1 MTPEFITIA
10 EQVYPKQIAHFK
22 QLIATNQLSHLYLFV
37 GPSQPEKLAFS
48 RYLAWLMTGADT
60 RQAIRIV
67 ADDHPDVKITQPSL
81 PKSGTGT
88 KRTWK
93 VDQIRALKPEFVT
106 VAQESQRKV
115 FVFDAVET
123 LQAESGNALLKF
135 IEEPAG
141 PQLMIMLAE
150 NLNEVLPTIRSR
162 AQIVQL
168 RPEVTLAQADDDATQ
183 WRKTMQPVLFKWFEL
198 MMQRRVEAFVYVQ
211 LQLVDALKEA
221 PQQRLFLKW
230 LHELSRDTVV
240 YGQIPDAQL
249 HFPTLVGL
257 YKTLIQH
264 YSPQQLVRAS
274 DVIFADDRLSQTNV
288 SLQTR
293 FEKMV
298 LEIAMVLGDE
308 YATTKKF

>member
-1 MTPEFITIA
+1 MTPEFITTA
-10 EQVYPKQIAHFK
+10 EKVYPQQITHFK

-48 RYLAWLMTGADT
+48 RYLAWLMAGADE
-60 RQAIRIV
+60 RQAIRIM
-67 ADDHPDVKITQPSL
+67 ANDHPDVKITQPSL

-115 FVFDAVET
+115 FVFDAIET

-168 RPEVTLAQADDDATQ
+168 RPEIALAQPDDEAEQ

-198 MMQRRVEAFVYVQ
+198 MMQRRVEAFAYVQ

-221 PQQRLFLKW
+221 PQQRLFLAW

-257 YKTLIQH
+257 YKTLRQH

-274 DVIFADDRLSQTNV
+274 DVIFADNRLSQTNV

-298 LEIAMVLGDE
+298 LEIAMALGE
-308 YATTKKF
+308 

>member
-10 EQVYPKQIAHFK
+10 EQVYPQQITHFK
-22 QLIATNQLSHLYLFV
+22 QLIATNRLSHLYLFV

-48 RYLAWLMTGADT
+48 RYLAWLMAGADE
-60 RQAIRIV
+60 RQAIRIM

-115 FVFDAVET
+115 FVFDAIET

-168 RPEVTLAQADDDATQ
+168 RPEIALAQPDDEAEQ

-221 PQQRLFLKW
+221 PQQRLFLAW

-257 YKTLIQH
+257 YKTLRQH

-274 DVIFADDRLSQTNV
+274 DVIFSDDRLSQTNV

-298 LEIAMVLGDE
+298 LEIAMALGE
-308 YATTKKF
+308 

>member
-1 MTPEFITIA
+1 MTPEFITTA
-10 EQVYPKQIAHFK
+10 EKVYPQQITHFK

-48 RYLAWLMTGADT
+48 RYLAWLMAGADE
-60 RQAIRIV
+60 RQAIRIM

-115 FVFDAVET
+115 FVFDAIET

-168 RPEVTLAQADDDATQ
+168 RPEIALAQPDDEANQ

-221 PQQRLFLKW
+221 PQQRLFLAW

-257 YKTLIQH
+257 YKTLRQQ

-298 LEIAMVLGDE
+298 LEIAMALGE
-308 YATTKKF
+308 

>member
-1 MTPEFITIA
+1 MTPEFITTA
-10 EQVYPKQIAHFK
+10 EKVYPQQITHFK

-48 RYLAWLMTGADT
+48 RYLAWLMAGADE
-60 RQAIRIV
+60 RQAIRIM

-115 FVFDAVET
+115 FVFDAIET

-135 IEEPAG
+135 IEEPVG

-168 RPEVTLAQADDDATQ
+168 RPEIALAQPDDEAEQ

-198 MMQRRVEAFVYVQ
+198 MMQRRVEAFAYVQ

-221 PQQRLFLKW
+221 PQQRLFLAW

-257 YKTLIQH
+257 YKTLRQH

-274 DVIFADDRLSQTNV
+274 DVIFADNRLSQTNV

-298 LEIAMVLGDE
+298 LEIAMALGE
-308 YATTKKF
+308 

>member
-1 MTPEFITIA
+1 MTPEFITTA
-10 EQVYPKQIAHFK
+10 EKVYPQQITHFK

-48 RYLAWLMTGADT
+48 RYLAWLMAGADE
-60 RQAIRIV
+60 RQAIRIM

-115 FVFDAVET
+115 FVFDAIET

-168 RPEVTLAQADDDATQ
+168 RPEIALAQPDDEAEQ

-221 PQQRLFLKW
+221 PQQRLFLAW

-257 YKTLIQH
+257 YKTLRQQ

-298 LEIAMVLGDE
+298 LEIAMALGE
-308 YATTKKF
+308 

>member
-37 GPSQPEKLAFS
+37 GSSQPEKLAFS

-221 PQQRLFLKW
+221 PQQRLFLTW

>member
-1 MTPEFITIA
+1 MTPEFITTA
-10 EQVYPKQIAHFK
+10 EKVYPQQITHFK

-48 RYLAWLMTGADT
+48 RYLAWLMAGADE
-60 RQAIRIV
+60 RQAIRIM

-115 FVFDAVET
+115 FVFDAIET

-168 RPEVTLAQADDDATQ
+168 RPEIALAQPDDESNQ

-221 PQQRLFLKW
+221 PQQRLFLAW

-257 YKTLIQH
+257 YKTLRQQ

-298 LEIAMVLGDE
+298 LEIAMALGE
-308 YATTKKF
+308 

>member
-1 MTPEFITIA
+1 MTPEFITTA
-10 EQVYPKQIAHFK
+10 EKVYPQQITHFK

-48 RYLAWLMTGADT
+48 RYLAWLMAGADE
-60 RQAIRIV
+60 RQAIRIM
-67 ADDHPDVKITQPSL
+67 ANDHPDVKITQPSL

-115 FVFDAVET
+115 FVFDAIET

-168 RPEVTLAQADDDATQ
+168 RPEIALAQPDDETEQ

-198 MMQRRVEAFVYVQ
+198 MMQRRVQAFAYVQ

-221 PQQRLFLKW
+221 PQQRLFLAW

-257 YKTLIQH
+257 YKTLRQH

-298 LEIAMVLGDE
+298 LEIAMALGE
-308 YATTKKF
+308 

>member
-1 MTPEFITIA
+1 MTPEFITTA
-10 EQVYPKQIAHFK
+10 EKVYPQQITHFK

-48 RYLAWLMTGADT
+48 RYLAWLMAGADE
-60 RQAIRIV
+60 RQAIRIM

-115 FVFDAVET
+115 FVFDAIET

-135 IEEPAG
+135 IEEPTG

-168 RPEVTLAQADDDATQ
+168 RPEIALAQPDDEAEQ

-221 PQQRLFLKW
+221 PQQRLFLAW
-230 LHELSRDTVV
+230 LYELSRDTVV

-257 YKTLIQH
+257 YKTLRQH

-298 LEIAMVLGDE
+298 LEIAMALGE
-308 YATTKKF
+308 

>member
-1 MTPEFITIA
+1 MTPEFITTA
-10 EQVYPKQIAHFK
+10 EKVYPQQITHFK

-48 RYLAWLMTGADT
+48 RYLAWLMSGADE
-60 RQAIRIV
+60 RQAIRIM

-115 FVFDAVET
+115 FVFDAIET

-135 IEEPAG
+135 IEEPVG

-168 RPEVTLAQADDDATQ
+168 RPEIALEQPDDEAEQ

-198 MMQRRVEAFVYVQ
+198 MMQRRVEAFAYVQ

-221 PQQRLFLKW
+221 PQQRLFLAW

-257 YKTLIQH
+257 YKTLRQH

-298 LEIAMVLGDE
+298 LEIAMALGE
-308 YATTKKF
+308 

>member
-1 MTPEFITIA
+1 MTPEFITTA
-10 EQVYPKQIAHFK
+10 EKVYPQQITHFK

-48 RYLAWLMTGADT
+48 RYLAWLMAGADE
-60 RQAIRIV
+60 RQAIRIM

-115 FVFDAVET
+115 FVFDAIET

-135 IEEPAG
+135 IEEPVG

-168 RPEVTLAQADDDATQ
+168 RPEIALAQPDDEAEQ

-198 MMQRRVEAFVYVQ
+198 MMQRRVEVFAYVQ

-221 PQQRLFLKW
+221 PQQRLFLAW

-257 YKTLIQH
+257 YKTLRQH

-298 LEIAMVLGDE
+298 LEIAMALGE
-308 YATTKKF
+308 

>member
-1 MTPEFITIA
+1 MTPEFITTA
-10 EQVYPKQIAHFK
+10 EKVYPQQITHFK

-48 RYLAWLMTGADT
+48 RYLAWLMSGADE
-60 RQAIRIV
+60 RQAIRIM

-115 FVFDAVET
+115 FVFDAIET

-135 IEEPAG
+135 IEEPVG

-168 RPEVTLAQADDDATQ
+168 RPEIALEQPDDEAEQ

-198 MMQRRVEAFVYVQ
+198 MMQRRVEAFAYVQ

-221 PQQRLFLKW
+221 PQQRLFLAW

-257 YKTLIQH
+257 YKTLRQH

-298 LEIAMVLGDE
+298 LEIARALGE
-308 YATTKKF
+308 

>member
-1 MTPEFITIA
+1 MTPEFITTA
-10 EQVYPKQIAHFK
+10 EKVYPQQIAHFK

-48 RYLAWLMTGADT
+48 RYLAWLMAGADE
-60 RQAIRIV
+60 RQAIRIM

-115 FVFDAVET
+115 FVFDAIET

-168 RPEVTLAQADDDATQ
+168 RPEIALAQPDDEANQ

-221 PQQRLFLKW
+221 PQQRLFLAW

-257 YKTLIQH
+257 YKTLRQQ

-298 LEIAMVLGDE
+298 LEIAMALGE
-308 YATTKKF
+308 

>member
-1 MTPEFITIA
+1 MTPEFITTA
-10 EQVYPKQIAHFK
+10 EKVYPQQITHFK

-48 RYLAWLMTGADT
+48 RYLAWLMAGADE
-60 RQAIRIV
+60 RQAIRIM

-115 FVFDAVET
+115 FVFDAIET

-135 IEEPAG
+135 IEEPVG

-168 RPEVTLAQADDDATQ
+168 RPEIALAQSDDEAEQ

-221 PQQRLFLKW
+221 PQQRLFLAW

-257 YKTLIQH
+257 YKTLRQH

-298 LEIAMVLGDE
+298 LEITMALGE
-308 YATTKKF
+308 

>member
-1 MTPEFITIA
+1 MTPEFITTA
-10 EQVYPKQIAHFK
+10 EKVYPQQITHFK

-48 RYLAWLMTGADT
+48 RYLAWLMAGADE
-60 RQAIRIV
+60 RQAIRIM

-115 FVFDAVET
+115 FVFDAIET

-135 IEEPAG
+135 IEEPVG

-168 RPEVTLAQADDDATQ
+168 RPEIALAQPDDEAEQ

-198 MMQRRVEAFVYVQ
+198 MMQRRAEAFVYVQ

-221 PQQRLFLKW
+221 PQQRLFLAW

-257 YKTLIQH
+257 YKTLRQH

-298 LEIAMVLGDE
+298 LEIAMALGE
-308 YATTKKF
+308 

>member
-10 EQVYPKQIAHFK
+10 EKVYPQQITHFK

-48 RYLAWLMTGADT
+48 RYLAWLMAGADE
-60 RQAIRIV
+60 RQAIRIM

-115 FVFDAVET
+115 FVFDAIET

-135 IEEPAG
+135 IEVPAG

-168 RPEVTLAQADDDATQ
+168 RPEIALAQPDDETEQ

-221 PQQRLFLKW
+221 PQQRLFLAW

-257 YKTLIQH
+257 YKTLRQH
-264 YSPQQLVRAS
+264 YSPQQIVRAS

-298 LEIAMVLGDE
+298 LEIAMALGE
-308 YATTKKF
+308 

>member
-10 EQVYPKQIAHFK
+10 EQVYPQQITHFK

-48 RYLAWLMTGADT
+48 RYLAWLMAGADE
-60 RQAIRIV
+60 RQAIRIM

-106 VAQESQRKV
+106 VAQEIQRKV
-115 FVFDAVET
+115 FVFDAIET

-168 RPEVTLAQADDDATQ
+168 RPEIALAQPDDEAEQ

-221 PQQRLFLKW
+221 PQQRLFLAW

-257 YKTLIQH
+257 YKTLRQH

-274 DVIFADDRLSQTNV
+274 DVIFSDDRLSQTNV

-298 LEIAMVLGDE
+298 LEIAMALGE
-308 YATTKKF
+308 

>member
-1 MTPEFITIA
+1 MTPKFITTA
-10 EQVYPKQIAHFK
+10 EKVYPQQITHFK

-48 RYLAWLMTGADT
+48 RYLAWLMAGADE
-60 RQAIRIV
+60 RQAIRIM

-115 FVFDAVET
+115 FVFDAIET

-168 RPEVTLAQADDDATQ
+168 RPEIALAQPDDEAEQ

-221 PQQRLFLKW
+221 PQQRLFLAW

-257 YKTLIQH
+257 YKTLRQH

-298 LEIAMVLGDE
+298 LEIAMALGE
-308 YATTKKF
+308 

>member
-1 MTPEFITIA
+1 MTPEFITTA
-10 EQVYPKQIAHFK
+10 EKVYPQQITHFK

-48 RYLAWLMTGADT
+48 RYLAWLMAGADE
-60 RQAIRIV
+60 RQAIRIM
-67 ADDHPDVKITQPSL
+67 ANDHPDVKITQPSL

-115 FVFDAVET
+115 FVFDAIET

-168 RPEVTLAQADDDATQ
+168 RPEIALAQPDDEAEQ

-221 PQQRLFLKW
+221 PQQRLFLAW

-257 YKTLIQH
+257 YKTLRQH

-298 LEIAMVLGDE
+298 LEIAMALGE
-308 YATTKKF
+308 

>member
-10 EQVYPKQIAHFK
+10 EQVYPQQITHFK

-48 RYLAWLMTGADT
+48 RYLAWLMAGADE
-60 RQAIRIV
+60 RQAIRIM

-115 FVFDAVET
+115 FVFDAIET

-168 RPEVTLAQADDDATQ
+168 RPEIALAQPDDEANQ

-221 PQQRLFLKW
+221 PQQRLFLAW

-257 YKTLIQH
+257 YKTLRQQ

-298 LEIAMVLGDE
+298 LEIAMALGE
-308 YATTKKF
+308 

>member
-1 MTPEFITIA
+1 MTPEFITTA
-10 EQVYPKQIAHFK
+10 EKVYPQQITHFK

-48 RYLAWLMTGADT
+48 RYLAWLMAGADE
-60 RQAIRIV
+60 RQAIRIM

-93 VDQIRALKPEFVT
+93 VDQIRALKPEFAT

-115 FVFDAVET
+115 FVFDAIET

-168 RPEVTLAQADDDATQ
+168 RPEIALAQPGDEANQ

-221 PQQRLFLKW
+221 PQQRLFW
-230 LHELSRDTVV
+230 PGYMNCHVT
-240 YGQIPDAQL
+240 QL
-249 HFPTLVGL
+249 FTGKYPTHNCTFP
-257 YKTLIQH
+257 H
-264 YSPQQLVRAS
+264 
-274 DVIFADDRLSQTNV
+274 
-288 SLQTR
+288 
-293 FEKMV
+293 
-298 LEIAMVLGDE
+298 
-308 YATTKKF
+308 

>member
-1 MTPEFITIA
+1 MTPEFITTA
-10 EQVYPKQIAHFK
+10 EKVYPQQIAHFK

-48 RYLAWLMTGADT
+48 RYLAWLMSGADE
-60 RQAIRIV
+60 RQAIRIM

-115 FVFDAVET
+115 FVFDAIET

-168 RPEVTLAQADDDATQ
+168 RPEIALAQPDDEANQ

-221 PQQRLFLKW
+221 PQQRLFLAW

-257 YKTLIQH
+257 YKTLRQQ

-298 LEIAMVLGDE
+298 LEIAMALGE
-308 YATTKKF
+308 

>member
-10 EQVYPKQIAHFK
+10 EQVYPQQITHFK

-48 RYLAWLMTGADT
+48 RYLAWLMAGADE
-60 RQAIRIV
+60 RQAIRIM

-115 FVFDAVET
+115 FVFDAIET

-168 RPEVTLAQADDDATQ
+168 RPEIALAQPDEADQ

-221 PQQRLFLKW
+221 PQQRLFLAW

-249 HFPTLVGL
+249 RFPTLVGL
-257 YKTLIQH
+257 YKTLRQH

-274 DVIFADDRLSQTNV
+274 DVIFSDDRLSQTNV

-298 LEIAMVLGDE
+298 LEIAMALGE
-308 YATTKKF
+308 

>member
-1 MTPEFITIA
+1 MTPEFITTA
-10 EQVYPKQIAHFK
+10 EKVYPQQITHFK

-48 RYLAWLMTGADT
+48 RYLAWLMAGADE
-60 RQAIRIV
+60 RQAIRIM
-67 ADDHPDVKITQPSL
+67 ADDHTDVKITQPSL

-115 FVFDAVET
+115 FVFDAIET

-135 IEEPAG
+135 IEEPVG

-168 RPEVTLAQADDDATQ
+168 RPEIALAQPDDEAEQ

-198 MMQRRVEAFVYVQ
+198 MMQRRVEVFAYVQ

-221 PQQRLFLKW
+221 PQQRLFLAW

-257 YKTLIQH
+257 YKTLRQH

-298 LEIAMVLGDE
+298 LEIAMALGE
-308 YATTKKF
+308 

>member
-1 MTPEFITIA
+1 MTPEFITTA
-10 EQVYPKQIAHFK
+10 EKVYTQQITHFK

-48 RYLAWLMTGADT
+48 RYLAWLLAGADE
-60 RQAIRIV
+60 RQAIRIM

-115 FVFDAVET
+115 FVFDAIET

-135 IEEPAG
+135 IEEPVG

-168 RPEVTLAQADDDATQ
+168 RPEIALAQPDDEAEQ

-221 PQQRLFLKW
+221 PQQRLFLAW

-257 YKTLIQH
+257 YKTLRQH

-298 LEIAMVLGDE
+298 LEIAMALGE
-308 YATTKKF
+308 

>member
-1 MTPEFITIA
+1 MTPEFITTA
-10 EQVYPKQIAHFK
+10 EKVYPQQIAHFK

-48 RYLAWLMTGADT
+48 RYLAWLMAGADE
-60 RQAIRIV
+60 RQAIRIM

-81 PKSGTGT
+81 PKSRTGT

-115 FVFDAVET
+115 FVFDAIET

-168 RPEVTLAQADDDATQ
+168 RPEIALAQPDDEANQ

-221 PQQRLFLKW
+221 PQQRLFLAW

-257 YKTLIQH
+257 YKTLRQQ

-298 LEIAMVLGDE
+298 LEIAMALGE
-308 YATTKKF
+308 

>member
-10 EQVYPKQIAHFK
+10 EKVYPQQIAHFK

-48 RYLAWLMTGADT
+48 RYLAWLMAGADE
-60 RQAIRIV
+60 RQAIRIM

-115 FVFDAVET
+115 FVFDAIET

-168 RPEVTLAQADDDATQ
+168 RPEITLAQPDDEAEQ

-211 LQLVDALKEA
+211 LQLVEALKEA
-221 PQQRLFLKW
+221 PQQRLFLTW

-257 YKTLIQH
+257 YKTLRQH

-298 LEIAMVLGDE
+298 LEIAMALGE
-308 YATTKKF
+308 

>member
-1 MTPEFITIA
+1 MTPEFITTA
-10 EQVYPKQIAHFK
+10 EKVYPQQITHFK

-48 RYLAWLMTGADT
+48 RYLAWLMAGADE
-60 RQAIRIV
+60 RQAIRIM

-115 FVFDAVET
+115 FVFDAIET

-141 PQLMIMLAE
+141 PQLVIMLAE

-168 RPEVTLAQADDDATQ
+168 RPEIALAQPDDEAEQ

-221 PQQRLFLKW
+221 PQQRLFLAW

-257 YKTLIQH
+257 YKTLRQH

-298 LEIAMVLGDE
+298 LEIAMALGE
-308 YATTKKF
+308 

>member
-10 EQVYPKQIAHFK
+10 EKVYPQQITHFK

-48 RYLAWLMTGADT
+48 RYLAWLMAGADE
-60 RQAIRIV
+60 RQAIRIM

-115 FVFDAVET
+115 FVFDAIET

-135 IEEPAG
+135 IEEPVG

-168 RPEVTLAQADDDATQ
+168 RSEIALAQPDDEAEQ

-221 PQQRLFLKW
+221 PQQRLFLAW

-257 YKTLIQH
+257 YKTLRQH

-298 LEIAMVLGDE
+298 LEIAMALGE
-308 YATTKKF
+308 

>member
-1 MTPEFITIA
+1 MTPEFITTA
-10 EQVYPKQIAHFK
+10 EKVYPQQITHFK

-48 RYLAWLMTGADT
+48 RYLAWLMAGADE
-60 RQAIRIV
+60 RQAIRIM

-81 PKSGTGT
+81 PKSGTGP

-115 FVFDAVET
+115 FVFDAIET

-135 IEEPAG
+135 IEEPVG

-168 RPEVTLAQADDDATQ
+168 RPEIALAQPDDEAEQ

-221 PQQRLFLKW
+221 PQQRLFLAW

-257 YKTLIQH
+257 YKTLRQH

-298 LEIAMVLGDE
+298 LEIAMALGE
-308 YATTKKF
+308 

>member
-1 MTPEFITIA
+1 MTPEFITTA
-10 EQVYPKQIAHFK
+10 EKVYPQQITHFK

-48 RYLAWLMTGADT
+48 RYLAWLMAGADE
-60 RQAIRIV
+60 RQAIRIM

-115 FVFDAVET
+115 FVFDAIET

-135 IEEPAG
+135 IEEPVG

-168 RPEVTLAQADDDATQ
+168 RPEIAWAQPDDEAEQ

-198 MMQRRVEAFVYVQ
+198 MMQRRVEAFAYVQ

-221 PQQRLFLKW
+221 PQQRLFLAW

-257 YKTLIQH
+257 YKTLRQH

-298 LEIAMVLGDE
+298 LEIAMALGE
-308 YATTKKF
+308 

>member
-10 EQVYPKQIAHFK
+10 EQVYPQQITHFK

-48 RYLAWLMTGADT
+48 RYLAWLMAGADE
-60 RQAIRIV
+60 RQAIRIM

-115 FVFDAVET
+115 FVFDAIET

-168 RPEVTLAQADDDATQ
+168 RPEITLAQPDDEAEQ

-221 PQQRLFLKW
+221 PQQRLFLAW

-257 YKTLIQH
+257 YKTLRQH

-274 DVIFADDRLSQTNV
+274 DVIFSDDRLSQTNV

-298 LEIAMVLGDE
+298 LEIAMALGE
-308 YATTKKF
+308 

>member
-10 EQVYPKQIAHFK
+10 EKVYPQQITHFK

-48 RYLAWLMTGADT
+48 RYLAWLMAGADE
-60 RQAIRIV
+60 RQAIRIM

-115 FVFDAVET
+115 FVFDAIET

-168 RPEVTLAQADDDATQ
+168 RPEIALAQPDDEAEQ

-221 PQQRLFLKW
+221 PQQRLFLAW

-257 YKTLIQH
+257 YKTLRQH

-298 LEIAMVLGDE
+298 LEIAMALGE
-308 YATTKKF
+308 

>member
-10 EQVYPKQIAHFK
+10 EQVYPQQITHFK

-48 RYLAWLMTGADT
+48 RYLAWLMAGADE
-60 RQAIRIV
+60 RQAIRIM

-115 FVFDAVET
+115 FVFDAIET

-162 AQIVQL
+162 AQIIQL
-168 RPEVTLAQADDDATQ
+168 RPEIALAQPDDEAEQ

-221 PQQRLFLKW
+221 PQQRLFLAW

-257 YKTLIQH
+257 YKTLRQH

-274 DVIFADDRLSQTNV
+274 DVIFSDDRLSQTNV

-298 LEIAMVLGDE
+298 LEIAMALGE
-308 YATTKKF
+308 

>member
-1 MTPEFITIA
+1 MTPEFITTA
-10 EQVYPKQIAHFK
+10 EKVYPQQITHFK

-48 RYLAWLMTGADT
+48 RYLAWLMAGADE
-60 RQAIRIV
+60 RQAIRIM

-115 FVFDAVET
+115 FVFDAIET

-168 RPEVTLAQADDDATQ
+168 RPEIALAQPDDEANQ

-221 PQQRLFLKW
+221 PQQRLFLAW

-257 YKTLIQH
+257 YKTLRQH

-274 DVIFADDRLSQTNV
+274 DVIFSDDRLSQTNV

-298 LEIAMVLGDE
+298 LEIAMALGE
-308 YATTKKF
+308 

>member
-10 EQVYPKQIAHFK
+10 ERVYPQQITHFK
-22 QLIATNQLSHLYLFV
+22 QLITTNQLSHLYLFV

-48 RYLAWLMTGADT
+48 RYLAWIMAGADE
-60 RQAIRIV
+60 RQAIRIM

-93 VDQIRALKPEFVT
+93 VDQIRALKPEFIT

-115 FVFDAVET
+115 FVFDAIET

-150 NLNEVLPTIRSR
+150 NLNEVLPTIQSR

-168 RPEVTLAQADDDATQ
+168 RPEITLAQPDDEAEQ

-211 LQLVDALKEA
+211 LQLVEALKEA
-221 PQQRLFLKW
+221 PQQRLFLTW

-257 YKTLIQH
+257 YKTLRQH

-298 LEIAMVLGDE
+298 LEIAMALGE
-308 YATTKKF
+308 

>member
-10 EQVYPKQIAHFK
+10 EQVYPQQITHFK

-48 RYLAWLMTGADT
+48 RYLAWLMAGADE
-60 RQAIRIV
+60 RQAIRIM

-115 FVFDAVET
+115 FVFDAIET

-168 RPEVTLAQADDDATQ
+168 RPEIALAQPDDEANQ

-221 PQQRLFLKW
+221 PQQRLFLAW

-257 YKTLIQH
+257 YKTLRQH

-298 LEIAMVLGDE
+298 LEIAMALGE
-308 YATTKKF
+308 

>member
-1 MTPEFITIA
+1 MTPEFITTA
-10 EQVYPKQIAHFK
+10 EKVYPQQITHFK

-48 RYLAWLMTGADT
+48 RYLAWLMAGADE
-60 RQAIRIV
+60 RQAIRIM
-67 ADDHPDVKITQPSL
+67 ANDHPDVKITQPSL

-115 FVFDAVET
+115 FVFDAIET

-168 RPEVTLAQADDDATQ
+168 RPEIALAQPDDEAEQ

-198 MMQRRVEAFVYVQ
+198 MMQRRVEAFAYVQ
-211 LQLVDALKEA
+211 LQLVDTLKEA
-221 PQQRLFLKW
+221 PQQRLFLAW

-257 YKTLIQH
+257 YKTLRQH

-298 LEIAMVLGDE
+298 LEIAMALGE
-308 YATTKKF
+308 